1 MLSHGFKDQLDEL
14 VAALPRV
21 RDRQTLLLSAT
32 FPPAVREA
40 AAAWMSPGAEEISIS
55 KDNTVGA
62 AEQVRPP
69 MRARRCACAREVRS
83 FAHEEDTQVW
93 FPFLQTHSQYQQPI
107 VLASAGA

>member
-14 VAALPRV
+14 VAALPRA

-69 MRARRCACAREVRS
+69 VRARRCACAREVRS